1 MWSVTSPLKKKPLFR
16 DRECKMTEEAS
27 NKLLNGQSFFDKCT
41 GKKYLC
47 LSVTEVGGI
56 KHYRLKSEESEDV
69 LLLSESGLKIRFD
82 DKPDIGIKNIK
93 NLFLKAVYKK

>member
-1 MWSVTSPLKKKPLFR
+1 MWSVTSPLKKRPLFR
-16 DRECKMTEEAS
+16 DIECKMTEEAS